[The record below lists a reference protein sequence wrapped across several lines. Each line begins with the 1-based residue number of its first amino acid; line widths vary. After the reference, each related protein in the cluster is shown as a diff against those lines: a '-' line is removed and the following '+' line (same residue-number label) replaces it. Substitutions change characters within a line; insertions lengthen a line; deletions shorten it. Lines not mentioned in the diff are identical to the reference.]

1 MTPLR
6 VGIAGCTG
14 RMGVTLVR
22 LAAADPALELVAA
35 VTRKD
40 ESCIGDDA
48 GACAGLRPLGVKITD
63 RIEAPPD
70 VLIEFTEPAG
80 CAAWAEWCAAH
91 GVRLVSGTTGLGP
104 GELAALKAASARTS
118 VLWSPNMSVG
128 VNLLLQL
135 AKEAAA
141 RLGDEWDIEIVESHH
156 RQKADAPSGTA
167 KAVLESVCAA
177 RRVVPDEVVRHGRV
191 GIPGPRGRSEIGMH
205 ALRLGDVVGEHE
217 VLFAAPGE
225 MVTLRHRATS
235 RDAFAAGALRAARWL
250 SGKPPG
256 LYHMRDVLA

>member
-6 VGIAGCTG
+6 IGVAGCGG
-14 RMGVTLVR
+14 RMGMALVR

-35 VTRKD
+35 VTRKG
-40 ESCIGDDA
+40 EPCIGDDA
-48 GACAGLRPLGVKITD
+48 GANAGLKPLGVTITD
-63 RIEAPPD
+63 SIHSPPD

-80 CAAWAEWCAAH
+80 CVAWAEWCESR

-104 GELAALKAASARTS
+104 EEQAALKAASARTA

-128 VNLLLQL
+128 VNLILQL

-141 RLGDEWDIEIVESHH
+141 RLGAEWDIEIVESHH
-156 RQKADAPSGTA
+156 RHKADAPSGTA
-167 KAVLESVCAA
+167 KALLEAVCAV
-177 RRVVPDEVVRHGRV
+177 RGDRPEDVVRHGRA
-191 GIPGPRGRSEIGMH
+191 GIPGPRGRSEIGVH

-217 VLFAAPGE
+217 LHFAVPGE
-225 MVTLRHRATS
+225 MVTLRHRASS
-235 RDAFAAGALRAARWL
+235 RDAFAAGALRAAKWL
-250 SGKPPG
+250 SGKPAG